1 MPLENTPIKD
11 TEGDKKNEDGSIV
24 SILPAQKKLL
34 ADFSKS
40 CLLKFFLTEGEKLIM
55 VTSNAFSN
63 DEQAEFSLVGNL
75 IGLVCKYIFQPAEES
90 AFMFFAASNKDFAEI
105 DPLRKYLQVMTAIGT
120 GGFIFAKTCGRQF
133 ILVVHTEAWASE
145 SCVALLQAYCL
156 YCVFMA
162 LNGISEAYAYS
173 KGNEA
178 TMATLRRLMVLNTIC
193 YISLSLYLSQN
204 MGVIGLVYA
213 NCANMLLRSIACLA
227 YTFK

>member
-1 MPLENTPIKD
+1 
-11 TEGDKKNEDGSIV
+11 
-24 SILPAQKKLL
+24 
-34 ADFSKS
+34 
-40 CLLKFFLTEGEKLIM
+40 
-55 VTSNAFSN
+55 
-63 DEQAEFSLVGNL
+63 
-75 IGLVCKYIFQPAEES
+75 
-90 AFMFFAASNKDFAEI
+90 MFFAASNKDLAEI

-156 YCVFMA
+156 YCAFMA

-178 TMATLRRLMVLNTIC
+178 TMATLRRLMVINTIC
-193 YISLSLYLSQN
+193 YISLSLYLSQE

-227 YTFK
+227 YTFKQYKKSSTETILFFVSIFSGKIYLGLVALALGGCLILQHQVIPFLFPKTIIS